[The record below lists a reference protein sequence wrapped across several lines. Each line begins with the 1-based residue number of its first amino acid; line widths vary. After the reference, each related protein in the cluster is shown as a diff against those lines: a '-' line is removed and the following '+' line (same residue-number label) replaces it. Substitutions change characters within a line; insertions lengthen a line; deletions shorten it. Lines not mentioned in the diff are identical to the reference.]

1 MIRATYHRDHLRDEI
16 PFPSCLLLYHAVVH
30 GRSCDGVGRE
40 QFLHTGRK
48 QREGRSALHAACTT
62 VQRLD
67 RVGTRRRKII
77 VCKCEAKAWEFAVEA
92 GTTLRTV
99 DSAGPL
105 LALHSSTDTPQFS
118 MMSRK
123 LPKTHEFVGDSFDMW
138 QWGQE
143 CFVSRSPS
151 VSTGYDSLSL
161 LSAS

>member
-1 MIRATYHRDHLRDEI
+1 MVWGYRNFCTQRSEAGASEKG
-16 PFPSCLLLYHAVVH
+16 
-30 GRSCDGVGRE
+30 GR
-40 QFLHTGRK
+40 
-48 QREGRSALHAACTT
+48 HAACTI
-62 VQRLD
+62 VKRLD

-77 VCKCEAKAWEFAVEA
+77 VCKCEAKAWAFAVEA

-99 DSAGPL
+99 DSAGHL
-105 LALHSSTDTPQFS
+105 LTLNSSTDTPQFS
-118 MMSRK
+118 TMSRK

-143 CFVSRSPS
+143 CFVSRNPS